1 MHTFIFPSKDTY
13 ITNLSNL
20 ENKNFGIDEL
30 LNISCVASR
39 AKSVIKYQSGSLDSS
54 DSILNNL
61 VNFYGTVNGYYSGS
75 TTNIILSNT
84 STDTTILYGSVV
96 GVANPTSSCAN
107 FSASQFTGDL
117 TGSVS
122 GYVTSALLNG
132 NTYTTQTI
140 SLTNA
145 SGSVTNLSGSLS
157 GSVVSG
163 NVSGSLTG
171 LVTVFSGSLYGISG
185 TLEGDI
191 SGSYT
196 YYNPKFSFNTYS
208 KFSRALIKFDVNAIS
223 SSISSGDISDPKFVL
238 NMKVLQ
244 QQELPLEYIIYSYP
258 ISQSWGMGD
267 GRYADNGSTTGASW
281 NYKDYSTTGGTRWYP
296 PNPVPDLYNYLT
308 DESNKSVAF
317 GNGGGTWYYSI
328 PNTATI
334 PSSSFCSTLTTGSSL
349 IMSQSF
355 DYESSDIKMDVTSIV
370 KSWICGCVPNEGLIL
385 LTSEE
390 LNTQNVSNG
399 NLGFYSKETNTIYT
413 PYLDVVHD
421 DSIFTTGSLSP
432 ITNDVQLSVVL
443 KNVKKQ
449 YKSNS
454 VARISVFA
462 RERFPLKNFTK
473 GTQQTAFL
481 TPKYLPTDS
490 QYSIKDTE
498 TEEVIIN
505 FDEGTKLSCDSNG
518 NYFMLDMSGLPQER
532 YFKILIKTEV
542 NGAIEVFDNNTYF
555 KVVR

>member
-30 LNISCVASR
+30 LNISCVASI

-54 DSILNNL
+54 DSVLNNL

-84 STDTTILYGSVV
+84 STDTTVLYGSVV
-96 GVANPTSSCAN
+96 GVANPTSSW
-107 FSASQFTGDL
+107 FTGNL

-163 NVSGSLTG
+163 NVSGSLAG

-191 SGSYT
+191 SGSYA

-244 QQELPLEYIIYSYP
+244 QKELPLEYIIYSY
-258 ISQSWGMGD
+258 
-267 GRYADNGSTTGASW
+267 
-281 NYKDYSTTGGTRWYP
+281 
-296 PNPVPDLYNYLT
+296 L
-308 DESNKSVAF
+308 
-317 GNGGGTWYYSI
+317 
-328 PNTATI
+328 
-334 PSSSFCSTLTTGSSL
+334 
-349 IMSQSF
+349 QSF
-355 DYESSDIKMDVTSIV
+355 
-370 KSWICGCVPNEGLIL
+370 
-385 LTSEE
+385 
-390 LNTQNVSNG
+390 
-399 NLGFYSKETNTIYT
+399 
-413 PYLDVVHD
+413 
-421 DSIFTTGSLSP
+421 
-432 ITNDVQLSVVL
+432 QL
-443 KNVKKQ
+443 
-449 YKSNS
+449 
-454 VARISVFA
+454 
-462 RERFPLKNFTK
+462 
-473 GTQQTAFL
+473 
-481 TPKYLPTDS
+481 
-490 QYSIKDTE
+490 KDR
-498 TEEVIIN
+498 V
-505 FDEGTKLSCDSNG
+505 
-518 NYFMLDMSGLPQER
+518 
-532 YFKILIKTEV
+532 
-542 NGAIEVFDNNTYF
+542 
-555 KVVR
+555 